1 MGLVDIVIVVA
12 VAAAVAFCVRRLAKG
27 GAGGCGDC
35 GSRSTCTA
43 RTTGEGTCKVAQDMV
58 AKADAALAG
67 RGPQQESPRGSRQS
81 SK

>member
-43 RTTGEGTCKVAQDMV
+43 RATGEGTCKVAQDMV

-67 RGPQQESPRGSRQS
+67 RASQQAPQRGS
-81 SK
+81 K